1 MLSREVSALKVA
13 CALLQYVVL
22 LTRRCCFVIE
32 IEDLSWVQKKR
43 LDEVRKIMESKHG
56 FKAS

>member
-1 MLSREVSALKVA
+1 MPSRGVREAFPPSYMA
-13 CALLQYVVL
+13 CNATVL
-22 LTRRCCFVIE
+22 LTLCFLPTE

-43 LDEVRKIMESKHG
+43 LDEVRKIMEQKHG